1 MKPPSAGPITGA
13 ISPGHTMRP
22 IASMMRSFGV
32 SREHDE
38 APDGRHERRGHAL
51 QQARGQQRAER
62 RARAAQERG
71 EREHGDGP
79 REEVPRAEA
88 LARPG
93 GRRHE
98 HRHGD
103 EIDGDAR
110 REVERGFAEA
120 LRHRRKRGRDDRR
133 VQRFHEEGR
142 RDDEGNAP
150 RERVRGF
157 VDRHS
162 GRHGT
167 ILVVRARLVRT
178 GALSERHLERVGDRQ
193 AVAVV
198 YRLHH
203 HIINVFSWR
212 GPRDGADAAKEAT
225 IRGFH
230 VVTWSDR
237 DLDFAAV
244 SDTDSAELKRFTD
257 AYRAS

>member
-13 ISPGHTMRP
+13 MSPGQTMRP

-32 SREHDE
+32 SVSTM
-38 APDGRHERRGHAL
+38 RRPTGDMNA
-51 QQARGQQRAER
+51 AAMPCSR
-62 RARAAQERG
+62 RAASSAPNVGLGAAQERG
-71 EREHGDGP
+71 EREHRDGA

-142 RDDEGNAP
+142 RDDKGNAP

-167 ILVVRARLVRT
+167 ILVVRARLVR
-178 GALSERHLERVGDRQ
+178 
-193 AVAVV
+193 
-198 YRLHH
+198 
-203 HIINVFSWR
+203 
-212 GPRDGADAAKEAT
+212 P
-225 IRGFH
+225 
-230 VVTWSDR
+230 
-237 DLDFAAV
+237 
-244 SDTDSAELKRFTD
+244 
-257 AYRAS
+257 